1 MTRKWTIG
9 VVIALVVAF
18 GAGYRVGKGS
28 RESQLIDA
36 RQAGE
41 DFQRAWFEGVDKVQ
55 AEREEKFRVMQ
66 EEQDRER
73 AEQKAQT
80 DEAVAEIN
88 AQARRDFMKNPD
100 YLEALS
106 RLPESER
113 QAFAEK
119 YEAEMRR
126 MYADEDA
133 RAYR

>member
-1 MTRKWTIG
+1 MTRKWIIG
-9 VVIALVVAF
+9 VAVALVATF
-18 GAGYRVGKGS
+18 GVGYRVGTGS

-41 DFQRAWFEGVDKVQ
+41 DFQRAWFEGIDKVQ
-55 AEREEKFRVMQ
+55 AERDEKFRVMQ
-66 EEQDRER
+66 EEQDRKR

-80 DEAVAEIN
+80 DQAVAEIN

-106 RLPESER
+106 QLPESER

-119 YEAEMRR
+119 YEAGMRR
-126 MYADEDA
+126 MYEEEDA
-133 RAYR
+133 RAGR